1 MKSRIALLTV
11 ALVGAFVFITS
22 RSAMPDSWLGQLIYG
37 KPGAPGGFS
46 QIWSGPEV
54 ARTAGLSPDE
64 LNSIEIYKAAN
75 AATVNISAT
84 TYQYDWFNRAVPSGS
99 IGSGFLINDKG
110 QILTNYHVVGQAENT
125 PGAKLSVTL
134 ADKSKYDA
142 RVLDKDP
149 ANDLALIQIQ
159 PRKKLNYL
167 RLGDSDTLQVG
178 QKVLAIGNPFGF
190 EGSLTTGIVS
200 ALGRAIRDESGGEME
215 GLIQTDAA
223 INSGN
228 SGGPLL
234 NSAGDVIGINTAILG
249 VTGGNIGIGFA
260 MPIHRARR
268 MLDDFA
274 AGRTYAPPQRLGVNV
289 MPVSGELAEALDL
302 PAEGGLLVSK
312 VVPGSAAALGGLRGG
327 TREVVIGNAI
337 ILIGGDLITAVD
349 SKPIERADAIPRALA
364 RKRAGETL
372 ELTVYRAGKSVKL
385 TLKLLPSRPQER
397 L

>member
-1 MKSRIALLTV
+1 MKSRIILLSA
-11 ALVGAFVFITS
+11 ALVGVFVFVTS
-22 RSAMPDSWLGQLIYG
+22 RSAMPDSWLGQMIHG
-37 KPGAPGGFS
+37 KPGGTGGFS
-46 QIWSGPEV
+46 RLWDGPNV
-54 ARTAGLSPDE
+54 ARTAGLSSDE
-64 LNSIEIYKAAN
+64 VNSIDIYKAAN
-75 AATVNISAT
+75 TATVNISAT
-84 TYQYDWFNRAVPSGS
+84 TYQYDWFNRAVPTGS

-110 QILTNYHVVGQAENT
+110 QILTNYHVVGQIGTA

-134 ADKSKYDA
+134 ADKSKYEA

-149 ANDLALIQIQ
+149 ANDLALIQIE
-159 PRKKLNYL
+159 PRKKLTHL
-167 RLGDSDTLQVG
+167 RLGDSDNLQVG

-200 ALGRAIRDESGGEME
+200 AVGRAIRDENGGEME

-260 MPIHRARR
+260 MPISRARR

-274 AGRTYAPPQRLGVNV
+274 AGHTYAPPQRLGVNV
-289 MPVSGELAEALDL
+289 MPISGELAQALDL
-302 PAEGGLLVSK
+302 PVEGGLLVSK

-327 TREVVIGNAI
+327 NREVVIGNAI

-349 SKPIERADAIPRALA
+349 GKPVERADAIPRALA

-372 ELTVYRAGKSVKL
+372 ELTVYRGGKSVKL
-385 TLKLLPSRPQER
+385 SLKLLASRAEDR

>member
-1 MKSRIALLTV
+1 M
-11 ALVGAFVFITS
+11 
-22 RSAMPDSWLGQLIYG
+22 
-37 KPGAPGGFS
+37 
-46 QIWSGPEV
+46 
-54 ARTAGLSPDE
+54 
-64 LNSIEIYKAAN
+64 
-75 AATVNISAT
+75 
-84 TYQYDWFNRAVPSGS
+84 
-99 IGSGFLINDKG
+99 INDKG
-110 QILTNYHVVGQAENT
+110 QILTNYHVVGQMGSA

-134 ADKSKYDA
+134 ADKSKYEA

-149 ANDLALIQIQ
+149 ANDLALIQIE
-159 PRKKLNYL
+159 PRKKLTHL
-167 RLGDSDTLQVG
+167 RLGDSDILQVG

-200 ALGRAIRDESGGEME
+200 AVGRAIRDENGGEME

-260 MPIHRARR
+260 MPISRARR

-289 MPVSGELAEALDL
+289 MPVSGELAQALDL

-312 VVPGSAAALGGLRGG
+312 VVPGSSAALGGLRGG
-327 TREVVIGNAI
+327 NREVVIGNAI

-349 SKPIERADAIPRALA
+349 GKQVERADAIPRALA

-385 TLKLLPSRPQER
+385 SLKLVASRAEDR

>member
-1 MKSRIALLTV
+1 MKSRIILLSA
-11 ALVGAFVFITS
+11 ALVGVFVFVTS
-22 RSAMPDSWLGQLIYG
+22 RSAMPDSWLGQMIHG
-37 KPGAPGGFS
+37 KPGGTGGFS
-46 QIWSGPEV
+46 RLWDGPNV
-54 ARTAGLSPDE
+54 ARTAGLSADE
-64 LNSIEIYKAAN
+64 LNSIDIYKAAN
-75 AATVNISAT
+75 TATVNISAT
-84 TYQYDWFNRAVPSGS
+84 TYQYDWFNRAVPTGS
-99 IGSGFLINDKG
+99 IGSGFLINDNG
-110 QILTNYHVVGQAENT
+110 QILTNYHVVGQIGTA

-134 ADKSKYDA
+134 ADKSKYEA

-149 ANDLALIQIQ
+149 ANDLALIQIE
-159 PRKKLNYL
+159 PRKKLTHL
-167 RLGDSDTLQVG
+167 RLGDSDNLQVG

-200 ALGRAIRDESGGEME
+200 AVGRAIRDENGGEME

-260 MPIHRARR
+260 MPISRARR

-274 AGRTYAPPQRLGVNV
+274 AGHTYAPPQRLGVNV
-289 MPVSGELAEALDL
+289 MPISGELAQALDL
-302 PAEGGLLVSK
+302 PVEGGLLVSK

-327 TREVVIGNAI
+327 NREVVIGNAI

-349 SKPIERADAIPRALA
+349 GKPVERADAIPRALA

-372 ELTVYRAGKSVKL
+372 ELTVYRGGKSVKL
-385 TLKLLPSRPQER
+385 SLKLLASRAEDR